1 MKVVCV
7 CVYSN
12 FVSNSAIK
20 QALYMFLA
28 KTSCFIVVTISLTV
42 KNRFRLVKLIG
53 WSIPVDSETFI
64 HDEQAID
71 RFNLESSFN
80 SFKPGESWTD

>member
-53 WSIPVDSETFI
+53 
-64 HDEQAID
+64 
-71 RFNLESSFN
+71 
-80 SFKPGESWTD
+80 